1 MKLQELVKAL
11 ELGKDDLEQYR
22 RRVCVRI
29 EDVSVNFEETAHNV
43 YEKVGDLLK
52 VVFPEVLVSCI
63 NRAHRI
69 GPEYI

>member
-43 YEKVGDLLK
+43 YEKVVDLLK
-52 VVFPEVLVSCI
+52 VVCPEVPVACI
-63 NRAHRI
+63 NTAHRI
-69 GPEYI
+69 GSEYI